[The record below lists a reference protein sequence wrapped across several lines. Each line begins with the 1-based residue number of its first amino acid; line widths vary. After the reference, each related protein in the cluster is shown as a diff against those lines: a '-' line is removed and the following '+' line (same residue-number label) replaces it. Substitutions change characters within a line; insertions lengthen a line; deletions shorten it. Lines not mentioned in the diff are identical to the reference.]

1 MEKDI
6 KSKESE
12 NMENE
17 SLQDAENGA
26 PTQEDNLVDSS
37 EGGSVEEQINK
48 LQEENKELKDKYLR
62 IYAEFDNFRKRSMK
76 EKMEFM
82 QTAARDTMSALL
94 PVLDDFDRA
103 KKIAEQPDS
112 KEVFSEGVSLVYQ
125 KLYAVLTGKGLKKME
140 STGMEF
146 DAELHEAV
154 TEIPAPSE
162 DLKGK
167 VVDTL
172 EEGYLL
178 NDKIIRYAK
187 VVTGK

>member
-12 NMENE
+12 SMENQPIADTEE
-17 SLQDAENGA
+17 STVAQEESAGGNGE
-26 PTQEDNLVDSS
+26 Q
-37 EGGSVEEQINK
+37 GSLEEELHK

-103 KKIAEQPDS
+103 KKIAEQPES

-125 KLYAVLTGKGLKKME
+125 KLYTVLTGKGLKKME

-146 DAELHEAV
+146 DPEQHEAV

>member
-1 MEKDI
+1 MKKDK
-6 KSKESE
+6 KSKESQD
-12 NMENE
+12 MENQTIKEKSDNIE
-17 SLQDAENGA
+17 STEEN
-26 PTQEDNLVDSS
+26 TDNSS
-37 EGGSVEEQINK
+37 EPVSLDEELQK
-48 LQEENKELKDKYLR
+48 LKEENNELKDKYLR

-103 KKIAEQPDS
+103 KKIAEQPES

-125 KLYAVLTGKGLKKME
+125 KLYAVLTARGLKKME

-154 TEIPAPSE
+154 TEVPAPSD

-172 EEGYLL
+172 EECYLL

>member
-1 MEKDI
+1 MEKD
-6 KSKESE
+6 KNAKDSE
-12 NMENE
+12 NVENQSLNNDSE
-17 SLQDAENGA
+17 SVSPETENLESNNE
-26 PTQEDNLVDSS
+26 P
-37 EGGSVEEQINK
+37 GSLEEELK
-48 LQEENKELKDKYLR
+48 RLREENAELKDKYLR

-103 KKIAEQPDS
+103 KKTAEQADS
-112 KEVFSEGVSLVYQ
+112 KEVFSEGVALVYQ
-125 KLYAVLTGKGLKKME
+125 KLYAVLSGKGLKKMV

-154 TEIPAPSE
+154 TEIPVGTE

>member
-26 PTQEDNLVDSS
+26 PTQEENLEDSS
-37 EGGSVEEQINK
+37 KGGSVEEQINK

>member
-12 NMENE
+12 SMENQPIADTEE
-17 SLQDAENGA
+17 STAAQEESSRDNG
-26 PTQEDNLVDSS
+26 EF
-37 EGGSVEEQINK
+37 GSLEEELHM

-103 KKIAEQPDS
+103 KKIAEQPES

>member
-1 MEKDI
+1 MEKDK
-6 KSKESE
+6 KS
-12 NMENE
+12 MENE
-17 SLQDAENGA
+17 GMENQNSPDGDESMPTEGENLETNNEPVSL
-26 PTQEDNLVDSS
+26 
-37 EGGSVEEQINK
+37 EEELQK
-48 LQEENKELKDKYLR
+48 LKEENAELKDKYLR

-76 EKMEFM
+76 EKIEFM

-103 KKIAEQPDS
+103 KKVAEQPDS
-112 KEVFSEGVSLVYQ
+112 KEVFSEGVALVYQ
-125 KLYAVLTGKGLKKME
+125 KLYVVLSGKGLKKME
-140 STGMEF
+140 STGVEF

-154 TEIPAPSE
+154 TEVPAPTE

-178 NDKIIRYAK
+178 NDKIIRHAK

>member
-1 MEKDI
+1 MEKDK
-6 KSKESE
+6 KSMESE
-12 NMENE
+12 GMEDQTLPDIDESASTEGENVAINNE
-17 SLQDAENGA
+17 PDSL
-26 PTQEDNLVDSS
+26 
-37 EGGSVEEQINK
+37 EEELQK
-48 LQEENKELKDKYLR
+48 LKEQNAELKDKYLR

-112 KEVFSEGVSLVYQ
+112 KEVFSEGVALVYQ
-125 KLYAVLTGKGLKKME
+125 KLYVVLSGKGLKKME
-140 STGMEF
+140 STGVEF

-154 TEIPAPSE
+154 TEVPAPTE

>member
-1 MEKDI
+1 MKKDK
-6 KSKESE
+6 KSKEIQD
-12 NMENE
+12 MENQTIKE
-17 SLQDAENGA
+17 KADNIGSAEEN
-26 PTQEDNLVDSS
+26 TDNSS
-37 EGGSVEEQINK
+37 EPVSLDEEIQK
-48 LQEENKELKDKYLR
+48 LKEENSELKDKYLR

-76 EKMEFM
+76 EKMDFM

-103 KKIAEQPDS
+103 KKIAEQPGS

-125 KLYAVLTGKGLKKME
+125 KLYAVLTARGLKKME

-154 TEIPAPSE
+154 TEVPAPSD

>member
-1 MEKDI
+1 MEKDT

-26 PTQEDNLVDSS
+26 PTQEENLEDSS

-154 TEIPAPSE
+154 TEIPAPSK

>member
-12 NMENE
+12 IMENQPIADTEE
-17 SLQDAENGA
+17 STGAQEESAGGNGE
-26 PTQEDNLVDSS
+26 Q
-37 EGGSVEEQINK
+37 GSLEEELHK

-103 KKIAEQPDS
+103 KKIAEQPES

-125 KLYAVLTGKGLKKME
+125 KLYTVLTGKGLKKME

-146 DAELHEAV
+146 DPEQHEAV

>member
-1 MEKDI
+1 MEKDK
-6 KSKESE
+6 KSMESE
-12 NMENE
+12 GMEDQILPDIDESASTEGENVAINNE
-17 SLQDAENGA
+17 PDSL
-26 PTQEDNLVDSS
+26 
-37 EGGSVEEQINK
+37 EEELQK
-48 LQEENKELKDKYLR
+48 LKEQNAELKDKYLR

-112 KEVFSEGVSLVYQ
+112 KEVFSEGVALVYQ
-125 KLYAVLTGKGLKKME
+125 KLYVVLSGKGLKKME
-140 STGMEF
+140 STGVEF

-154 TEIPAPSE
+154 TEVPAPTE

>member
-12 NMENE
+12 SMENQPIADTEELTAAQEE
-17 SLQDAENGA
+17 SSRDNG
-26 PTQEDNLVDSS
+26 EF
-37 EGGSVEEQINK
+37 GSLEEELHM

-103 KKIAEQPDS
+103 KKIAEQPES